1 LLRMPSDDRTRLTV
15 SRPRGKDAIRASV
28 MTHAVDIDQG
38 FDFLGFRIRRHPYRG
53 NQIPTPWAA

>member
-1 LLRMPSDDRTRLTV
+1 
-15 SRPRGKDAIRASV
+15 